1 MSKYLALICLL
12 FSTLSICNGQTVT
25 AVCGNKIQINVVAD
39 SDFPVASSDERA
51 NASGLVLGYTEY
63 CTANGVAPA
72 PECEFSESVT
82 DNFDIEID
90 NFNSCGISST
100 YNSAGGYTE
109 VTMIVSRI
117 PYMNSNF
124 VRRSECGS
132 FAVICRY
139 DKTLE
144 DVTYD
149 TSVNITTHP
158 YVGTDLTEDANAVFG
173 LHLVSTSPSGST
185 PGTDIVPGTF
195 YNLTDT
201 VYVEARMVDN
211 TDKFVATLYNCYA
224 SKTDVYN
231 DDYELIDNNG
241 CANAEDGT
249 VQVDD
254 GTLPTTPRYFP
265 YFSFEAFVWTSL
277 EHTIYLQCD
286 IDMCLE
292 GNNDC
297 INDMTRCPNMMM
309 NRFRRRTSNLKTG
322 TIISGPINVQQI
334 LSKLHFSENQFRL

>member
-12 FSTLSICNGQTVT
+12 LSTLSICNGQTIT
-25 AVCGNKIQINVVAD
+25 ATCGNKININVVAD

-117 PYMNSNF
+117 PYMNSSF

-139 DKTLE
+139 NKTLE

-149 TSVNITTHP
+149 TYVNITTHP
-158 YVGTDLTEDANAVFG
+158 YVGTNLTERADPEMG
-173 LHLVSTSPSGST
+173 LYLLKSSGNGTSIYDDID
-185 PGTDIVPGTF
+185 PGTT

-201 VYVEARMVDN
+201 VYVEADL
-211 TDKFVATLYNCYA
+211 DSLHEKFVGTLYNCYA
-224 SKTDVYN
+224 SKTDDYN
-231 DDYELIDNNG
+231 DEYELIDNNG

-254 GTLPTTPRYFP
+254 GTLPTTPRYNP
-265 YFSFEAFVWTSL
+265 YFNFEAFVWTSL

-292 GNNDC
+292 GDNDC
-297 INDMTRCPNMMM
+297 INDMTRCPSMLM
-309 NRFRRRTSNLKTG
+309 NRFRRRTSSLKTS
-322 TIISGPINVQQI
+322 TVKSGPINVQQV
-334 LSKLHFSENQFRL
+334 LSKLHFSEK